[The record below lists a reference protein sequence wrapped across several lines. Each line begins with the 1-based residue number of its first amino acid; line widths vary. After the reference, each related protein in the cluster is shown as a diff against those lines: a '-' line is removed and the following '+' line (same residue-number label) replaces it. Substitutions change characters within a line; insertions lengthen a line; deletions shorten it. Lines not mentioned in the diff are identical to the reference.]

1 MTLIASSLQTG
12 QVKTVG
18 SFFFTILMTRLRR
31 RPMLIPLHA
40 WVICHL
46 FQRST
51 LPLRNGRARVIKA
64 RGRVYRG
71 YETVSPTKVPK
82 MATEQPQSPIDWS
95 LARLKEDR
103 LAKTI
108 LQNSHLSEVQFSSLV
123 IDVLWPTSQPSSADG
138 GQRSRR
144 RQVSKGAFNRS
155 LAQARRN
162 VIKSIYTVFLL
173 AYFGLFDSP
182 KLEPFLRLGDEM
194 KTFLDAKHE
203 TGHEGESEAQDA
215 MKALE
220 NALENSIGE
229 LARMGSFKRQRD
241 VT

>member
-1 MTLIASSLQTG
+1 M
-12 QVKTVG
+12 
-18 SFFFTILMTRLRR
+18 
-31 RPMLIPLHA
+31 
-40 WVICHL
+40 
-46 FQRST
+46 
-51 LPLRNGRARVIKA
+51 AR
-64 RGRVYRG
+64 
-71 YETVSPTKVPK
+71 
-82 MATEQPQSPIDWS
+82 EQPEAPIDWS
-95 LARLKEDR
+95 LARLKNDG

-108 LQNSHLSEVQFSSLV
+108 LENSHLSEVQFATLL
-123 IDVLWPTSQPSSADG
+123 IDVLWHTSQPSSQDEG
-138 GQRSRR
+138 PRSRR

-194 KTFLDAKHE
+194 KTFLDAKQE
-203 TGHEGESEAQDA
+203 TGHQGESEAHDA

-220 NALENSIGE
+220 SALENSISE
-229 LARMGSFKRQRD
+229 LARMSSFKRQRD

>member
-1 MTLIASSLQTG
+1 
-12 QVKTVG
+12 
-18 SFFFTILMTRLRR
+18 
-31 RPMLIPLHA
+31 
-40 WVICHL
+40 
-46 FQRST
+46 
-51 LPLRNGRARVIKA
+51 
-64 RGRVYRG
+64 
-71 YETVSPTKVPK
+71 
-82 MATEQPQSPIDWS
+82 MATEQPESPIDWS

-203 TGHEGESEAQDA
+203 TGHEGESEARDA